1 MPLSVALLAMVILN
15 YKEIH
20 GAPFEV
26 PGRRERLSRGDRD
39 KLGGGGNERGSKC
52 SSVVEKLN
60 MLTHGRAP
68 CTCCL

>member
-1 MPLSVALLAMVILN
+1 MALLVMVILN

-39 KLGGGGNERGSKC
+39 KLGEEEMNVEV
-52 SSVVEKLN
+52 SVVVL
-60 MLTHGRAP
+60 
-68 CTCCL
+68 